1 MSTNHQFPKHTGITD
16 IQIAVGSRCICRP
29 TLRQSFSSC
38 GHRLVDSWSSN
49 HKFRNKQ
56 DHGDVIGVGWRC
68 ICIYFSHKAFAPEN
82 THSWTLCRAMRHA
95 PFPVFK
101 KLTGWA
107 LQLVENKKRRHACIF
122 AATWVGQPM
131 ESHRF
136 CCIEYIRLVAHEYKP
151 KPKKY
156 LHALWLVTIPGIQ
169 DQLLMFR
176 CY

>member
-49 HKFRNKQ
+49 HKFREQTRSWGCK
-56 DHGDVIGVGWRC
+56 RC
-68 ICIYFSHKAFAPEN
+68 WLAMHLHVFSHKAFAPED
-82 THSWTLCRAMRHA
+82 TDSWTLCRAMRHA

-136 CCIEYIRLVAHEYKP
+136 CCIEYIRLVVHEYKP

-176 CY
+176 RY

>member
-56 DHGDVIGVGWRC
+56 DHGDVKGVGWRC
-68 ICIYFSHKAFAPEN
+68 ICMYFPTKLLLLRTPTRGLFVGPCD
-82 THSWTLCRAMRHA
+82 THL
-95 PFPVFK
+95 FLFK

-122 AATWVGQPM
+122 AAT
-131 ESHRF
+131 
-136 CCIEYIRLVAHEYKP
+136 
-151 KPKKY
+151 
-156 LHALWLVTIPGIQ
+156 
-169 DQLLMFR
+169 
-176 CY
+176 